1 MAKKKKSIDFSDKEI
16 YFELEQER
24 YKLIRFHPANMTVD
38 ATRYIDGKKSGQLN
52 LPFAHLPKSI
62 KQLIKPK

>member
-24 YKLIRFHPANMTVD
+24 YKVIRFHPSNMTVD
-38 ATRYIDGKKSGQLN
+38 TIRYIADKKSGQIN
-52 LPFAHLPKSI
+52 LPFAHLPKAI
-62 KQLIKPK
+62 KQIIKPK